1 MACPKCG
8 KPLGEAVR
16 MGAILHVCA
25 EPEVVEVPKP
35 IRRRTPKPEPVTEE
49 DKPEE

>member
-16 MGAILHVCA
+16 MGAMEHECA
-25 EPEVVEVPKP
+25 EPAEPIVEEVPKP
-35 IRRRTPKPEPVTEE
+35 VRRRTPKPKPE